1 MMSELG
7 NKKNVKVFS
16 AAIAVIF
23 VLSIAGLAVM
33 QMGNPV
39 DAAPSSNIGVVDM
52 SKAVPPD
59 NKDIQEAQQKMQ
71 QISSDMQKQFEQQSA
86 NMTEEQKQ
94 ELFQKMQAELAQK
107 NQELI
112 KTVQAKVETSIG
124 DVAKTKGLS
133 VVLDKRAV
141 LYGGT
146 DITEQVAKK
155 MSDTPAK

>member
-1 MMSELG
+1 
-7 NKKNVKVFS
+7 
-16 AAIAVIF
+16 
-23 VLSIAGLAVM
+23 M

-112 KTVQAKVETSIG
+112 KTVQAKVETAIG

-155 MSDTPAK
+155 MSATPAK

>member
-1 MMSELG
+1 
-7 NKKNVKVFS
+7 
-16 AAIAVIF
+16 
-23 VLSIAGLAVM
+23 M

-39 DAAPSSNIGVVDM
+39 DAAPSSNVGVVDM

-112 KTVQAKVETSIG
+112 KTVQAKVETAIG

>member
-112 KTVQAKVETSIG
+112 KTVQAKVETAIG

-146 DITEQVAKK
+146 CLLYT
-155 MSDTPAK
+155 SDAADEAGMV